1 MLRPREILEPAD
13 DVTEGAHS
21 IQRLAVT
28 TPDPGKREGTD
39 IALERA
45 ALRLLTEGGLLAGI
59 TMQQVG
65 KEAGVA
71 KGLVYHY
78 FGDRRALLRS
88 ALRRGAMELQET
100 IRAIP
105 YSSYHRRMGA
115 LVKAA
120 LAHPAAV
127 QLMTLL
133 LIDRDP
139 RLIIMPLRGLIMET
153 FERDVREGHMPANA
167 DFQAILGVQNSLVYG
182 YILLRDGL
190 ARQMRL
196 ERDVLD
202 ARLVR
207 FASSVGRR
215 AATADWTSP
224 PRPFPSTPALVVAT
238 DSGTR
243 GLLTAAAVHLLDE
256 QGILGGVNLRNVAER
271 AGVHRG
277 LVYHHF
283 GSRRELLLA
292 ALRMYLPDAQ
302 PITSEGGV
310 PGDRLYA
317 AGVRDNQP
325 ARLLALLA
333 LDGDDS
339 YEPFGELAGRRAPST
354 REMAGA
360 CLAWGHALFRQAFA
374 NEMNI
379 PPGQWDRRVFAAW
392 SLVTASP

>member
-1 MLRPREILEPAD
+1 
-13 DVTEGAHS
+13 
-21 IQRLAVT
+21 
-28 TPDPGKREGTD
+28 
-39 IALERA
+39 
-45 ALRLLTEGGLLAGI
+45 
-59 TMQQVG
+59 MQQVG
-65 KEAGVA
+65 EEAGVA

-88 ALRRGAMELQET
+88 ALRHGAMELQEM

-105 YSSYHRRMGA
+105 YSSYHRRMAA
-115 LVKAA
+115 LAKAA

-133 LIDRDP
+133 LVDRDP

-153 FERDVREGHMPANA
+153 FERDVREGHMPADA
-167 DFQAILGVQNSLVYG
+167 DFQALLGVQNSLVYG
-182 YILLRDGL
+182 YILFGDGL
-190 ARQMRL
+190 ARQMKL
-196 ERDVLD
+196 EREVLD
-202 ARLVR
+202 ARFVR
-207 FASSVGRR
+207 FVSLVGRR
-215 AATADWTSP
+215 AATADWSSP
-224 PRPFPSTPALVVAT
+224 PRLFPPPPKRVITT

-243 GLLTAAAVHLLDE
+243 GLLAAAAVELLDE

-302 PITSEGGV
+302 PITSDGGV
-310 PGDRLYA
+310 PGDRLFA

-333 LDGDDS
+333 LDGDGS
-339 YEPFGELAGRRAPST
+339 YEPFGELAGRKPPST

-360 CLAWGHALFRQAFA
+360 CLAWGHALFRQAFST
-374 NEMNI
+374 EMGI
-379 PPGQWDRRVFAAW
+379 PPRQWDQRVFAAW
-392 SLVTASP
+392 SLVTAAPRAADRPPDAPRD